1 MRNISIHP
9 WDRPMWTDSPTP
21 LHEQFGMTAMEARL
35 GRWCFGGPGDDGNDA
50 VDDVEKEGEDINP
63 DTDLQGRSNRDDPET
78 DEVQDPESNVAVA
91 ERADAAAAAGITDD
105 FDALSTDAPSVTADK
120 AADASSAVGDLDSYS
135 SRDAAQ
141 AAMDIATASV
151 SGNVADLSG
160 FDTAAVDEAVNQ
172 LNEVGEVSIGYNDL
186 AGFKDEDG
194 FGIEFG
200 PKQESYFDRKED
212 DIQRADQAIAK
223 AIQDNAKA
231 QGRDV
236 NVSVDAQGQL
246 TYTAGPR
253 GTAADVA
260 AVQASQMAQGFATLG
275 SMATPTGLAMSA
287 LNPDLFNLGLS
298 LAPTTGKFSPTTAT
312 KAALSERQ
320 GTFDRGQGAGPAVM
334 GMGAAQD
341 LGLATVTQ
349 ADATT
354 RQSRDPNKK
363 GFTDLN
369 PIDLNLDFGVNLSG
383 SGVDEFGLPA
393 SDFTSLSPDSLST
406 DAPEFNATEAAI
418 AAQDIS
424 PDSLS
429 TDGGGSTVAQVER
442 DAEREKEKDQQYNLD
457 PTAMYSA
464 PGESPGLTEA
474 QIEALSTDLFD
485 ELQRQ
490 AAQTAAERE
499 KADAEPSARSFGIA
513 SGISDPI
520 AMRGVVSPDN
530 LLAED
535 VDLLGSLLEEEESEQ
550 TPVVIKPEEE
560 KTPTDPVEEITPR
573 PFEILPFAAS
583 TPFTPSTQFGQVVPF
598 TRNLEYTR
606 PGGIAD
612 LQRQLA
618 ILNRRLFT

>member
-35 GRWCFGGPGDDGNDA
+35 GRWCFNGDGDAGDDA
-50 VDDVEKEGEDINP
+50 VDDVEKEGEDIDP
-63 DTDLQGRSNRDDPET
+63 DTDLQGRTAD
-78 DEVQDPESNVAVA
+78 DPESNQ
-91 ERADAAAAAGITDD
+91 AAAAAADAIDD
-105 FDALSTDAPSVTADK
+105 DALSTDAPSVTADK

-172 LNEVGEVSIGYNDL
+172 LNEIAEVSIGYNDL

-212 DIQRADQAIAK
+212 DIQKADQAIAD
-223 AIQDNAKA
+223 AIQKNAKA

-246 TYTAGPR
+246 TYTAGPK
-253 GTAADVA
+253 GTATDVA
-260 AVQASQMAQGFATLG
+260 AVQASQMAQGLATLG
-275 SMATPTGLAMSA
+275 SIATPTGLAMSA
-287 LNPDLFNLGLS
+287 LNPDLFDLGLS
-298 LAPTTGKFSPTTAT
+298 LAPTTEKFSPTTVT
-312 KAALSERQ
+312 QAALSERQ

-349 ADATT
+349 ADARNRTNV
-354 RQSRDPNKK
+354 DPNRA
-363 GFTDLN
+363 GF
-369 PIDLNLDFGVNLSG
+369 
-383 SGVDEFGLPA
+383 
-393 SDFTSLSPDSLST
+393 PDPS
-406 DAPEFNATEAAI
+406 
-418 AAQDIS
+418 
-424 PDSLS
+424 
-429 TDGGGSTVAQVER
+429 
-442 DAEREKEKDQQYNLD
+442 
-457 PTAMYSA
+457 
-464 PGESPGLTEA
+464 GLTEA
-474 QIEALSTDLFD
+474 QQDLVNEVARDRAERDAIAQTDLFD

-490 AAQTAAERE
+490 DYARQQAEIDQGVVSPLSVAQQDLVNEVARE
-499 KADAEPSARSFGIA
+499 KSQMDATAQDLVNEMAREKDLMSARSFEKA
-513 SGISDPI
+513 SGNPDPI
-520 AMRGVVSPDN
+520 AMVGIDRYSPDD

>member
-35 GRWCFGGPGDDGNDA
+35 GRWCFNGDGDAGDDA
-50 VDDVEKEGEDINP
+50 VDDVEKQGEDINP
-63 DTDLQGRSNRDDPET
+63 NTDLQGRTAD
-78 DEVQDPESNVAVA
+78 DPESNQ
-91 ERADAAAAAGITDD
+91 AAAAAADAIDD
-105 FDALSTDAPSVTADK
+105 DALSTDAPSVTAEK

-172 LNEVGEVSIGYNDL
+172 LNEIAEVSIGYNDL

-212 DIQRADQAIAK
+212 DIQKADQAIAD
-223 AIQDNAKA
+223 AIQKNAKA

-246 TYTAGPR
+246 TYTAGPK
-253 GTAADVA
+253 GTATDVA
-260 AVQASQMAQGFATLG
+260 AVQASQMAQGLATLG
-275 SMATPTGLAMSA
+275 SIATPTGLAMSA
-287 LNPDLFNLGLS
+287 LNPDLFDLGLS
-298 LAPTTGKFSPTTAT
+298 LAPTTEKFSPTTVT
-312 KAALSERQ
+312 QAALSERQ

-349 ADATT
+349 ADARNRTNV
-354 RQSRDPNKK
+354 DPNRA
-363 GFTDLN
+363 GF
-369 PIDLNLDFGVNLSG
+369 
-383 SGVDEFGLPA
+383 
-393 SDFTSLSPDSLST
+393 PDPS
-406 DAPEFNATEAAI
+406 
-418 AAQDIS
+418 
-424 PDSLS
+424 
-429 TDGGGSTVAQVER
+429 
-442 DAEREKEKDQQYNLD
+442 
-457 PTAMYSA
+457 
-464 PGESPGLTEA
+464 GLTEA
-474 QIEALSTDLFD
+474 QQDLVNEVARDRAERDAIAQTDLFD

-490 AAQTAAERE
+490 DYARQQAEIDQGVVSPLSVAQQDLVNEVARE
-499 KADAEPSARSFGIA
+499 KSQMDATAQDLVNEMAREKDLMSARSFEKA
-513 SGISDPI
+513 SGNPDPI
-520 AMRGVVSPDN
+520 AMVGIDRYSPDD

>member
-35 GRWCFGGPGDDGNDA
+35 GRWCFNGDGDAGDDA
-50 VDDVEKEGEDINP
+50 VDDVEREGDFNHN
-63 DTDLQGRSNRDDPET
+63 TDLQGRTAD
-78 DEVQDPESNVAVA
+78 DPESNQ
-91 ERADAAAAAGITDD
+91 AAAAAADAIDD
-105 FDALSTDAPSVTADK
+105 DALSTDAPSVTGEK

-160 FDTAAVDEAVNQ
+160 FDTAAVDEAIDQ

-194 FGIEFG
+194 FGLEFG

-212 DIQRADQAIAK
+212 DIQKADQKIAK

-236 NVSVDAQGQL
+236 NVSVDAQGQFSYTPGPTGTL
-246 TYTAGPR
+246 T
-253 GTAADVA
+253 DVA
-260 AVQASQMAQGFATLG
+260 AVAGSQAAQGLSTLG
-275 SMATPTGLAMSA
+275 SIATPTGLAMSA
-287 LNPDLFNLGLS
+287 LNPDLFDLGLD
-298 LAPTTGKFSPTTAT
+298 LAPKDLATTAT
-312 KAALSERQ
+312 QAVLNERQ

-334 GMGAAQD
+334 GQADDLD

-349 ADATT
+349 ADA
-354 RQSRDPNKK
+354 RNRDDFDPNKA
-363 GFTDLN
+363 GFFN
-369 PIDLNLDFGVNLSG
+369 PIEEID
-383 SGVDEFGLPA
+383 
-393 SDFTSLSPDSLST
+393 
-406 DAPEFNATEAAI
+406 
-418 AAQDIS
+418 
-424 PDSLS
+424 
-429 TDGGGSTVAQVER
+429 VAGQIQI
-442 DAEREKEKDQQYNLD
+442 DPKDQQDLVNEMAREQDLMSARSFGMASGD
-457 PTAMYSA
+457 PDPIAAVGIDRYSPDATTA
-464 PGESPGLTEA
+464 EA
-474 QIEALSTDLFD
+474 AVGSG
-485 ELQRQ
+485 
-490 AAQTAAERE
+490 
-499 KADAEPSARSFGIA
+499 AEPSARSFASA

-535 VDLLGSLLEEEESEQ
+535 VDLLGGLIEEQGSEQ
-550 TPVVIKPEEE
+550 TPVVVKPEEE

>member
-35 GRWCFGGPGDDGNDA
+35 GRWCFNGDGDDGNDA
-50 VDDVEKEGEDINP
+50 VDDVEKEGDINP
-63 DTDLQGRSNRDDPET
+63 NTDLQGRTAD
-78 DEVQDPESNVAVA
+78 DPESNQAA
-91 ERADAAAAAGITDD
+91 ADRADAAAAAGITDD
-105 FDALSTDAPSVTADK
+105 FDALSTDAPGLTAEQ
-120 AADASSAVGDLDSYS
+120 AEASFSAVGDLSDYS
-135 SRDAAQ
+135 TADAAQ
-141 AAMDIATASV
+141 AATDIAAASV

-160 FDTAAVDEAVNQ
+160 FDTAAVDEAIDQ

-236 NVSVDAQGQL
+236 NVSVDAQGQFS
-246 TYTAGPR
+246 YTPGPT
-253 GTAADVA
+253 GTLADVA
-260 AVQASQMAQGFATLG
+260 AVAGSQVAQGLSTVG
-275 SMATPTGLAMSA
+275 GIATPTGLAMSA
-287 LNPDLFNLGLS
+287 LNPDIFDLGLD
-298 LAPTTGKFSPTTAT
+298 LAPKTGKFSPTTAT
-312 KAALSERQ
+312 QAALSER
-320 GTFDRGQGAGPAVM
+320 QGAGPAVM
-334 GMGAAQD
+334 GQAD
-341 LGLATVTQ
+341 NLGLVTVTQ
-349 ADATT
+349 ADARPEVTV
-354 RQSRDPNKK
+354 
-363 GFTDLN
+363 TDLVS
-369 PIDLNLDFGVNLSG
+369 PEVQDLINEVTM
-383 SGVDEFGLPA
+383 ERA
-393 SDFTSLSPDSLST
+393 
-406 DAPEFNATEAAI
+406 
-418 AAQDIS
+418 
-424 PDSLS
+424 
-429 TDGGGSTVAQVER
+429 ER
-442 DAEREKEKDQQYNLD
+442 DAI
-457 PTAMYSA
+457 
-464 PGESPGLTEA
+464 A
-474 QIEALSTDLFD
+474 QTDLFN

-490 AAQTAAERE
+490 DFARQQEEIDQEVVSPLSTQTAAERE

-520 AMRGVVSPDN
+520 AMSSGADN

-535 VDLLGSLLEEEESEQ
+535 VDLLGGLIEEEESEQ

-560 KTPTDPVEEITPR
+560 KTPTDPVEQITPR

>member
-35 GRWCFGGPGDDGNDA
+35 GRWCFNGDGDAGDDA
-50 VDDVEKEGEDINP
+50 VDDIEREGDFNP
-63 DTDLQGRSNRDDPET
+63 NTDLQGRTAD
-78 DEVQDPESNVAVA
+78 DPESNQAA
-91 ERADAAAAAGITDD
+91 ADRADAAAAAGITDD

-160 FDTAAVDEAVNQ
+160 FDTAAVDEAINQ

-194 FGIEFG
+194 FGLEFG
-200 PKQESYFDRKED
+200 PKQESYFDRVED
-212 DIQRADQAIAK
+212 DVQRSDRDIAK
-223 AIQDNAKA
+223 AIQENAKA

-236 NVSVDAQGQL
+236 NVSVDAQGQFSYTPGPTGTL
-246 TYTAGPR
+246 T
-253 GTAADVA
+253 DVA
-260 AVQASQMAQGFATLG
+260 AVAGSQAAQGLSTLG
-275 SMATPTGLAMSA
+275 SIATPSGLAMSA
-287 LNPDLFNLGLS
+287 LNPDLFDLGLD
-298 LAPTTGKFSPTTAT
+298 LAPKDLAGRAT
-312 KAALSERQ
+312 QAALSERQ

-349 ADATT
+349 ADAYT
-354 RQSRDPNKK
+354 RQSRDPNRA
-363 GFTDLN
+363 GFPDT
-369 PIDLNLDFGVNLSG
+369 
-383 SGVDEFGLPA
+383 
-393 SDFTSLSPDSLST
+393 FTN
-406 DAPEFNATEAAI
+406 E
-418 AAQDIS
+418 
-424 PDSLS
+424 
-429 TDGGGSTVAQVER
+429 
-442 DAEREKEKDQQYNLD
+442 
-457 PTAMYSA
+457 
-464 PGESPGLTEA
+464 
-474 QIEALSTDLFD
+474 
-485 ELQRQ
+485 
-490 AAQTAAERE
+490 
-499 KADAEPSARSFGIA
+499 
-513 SGISDPI
+513 DPI
-520 AMRGVVSPDN
+520 AMSSGPGEFTPNAVTTPEDVITDPFEEQAVADAAQAAALPED

-535 VDLLGSLLEEEESEQ
+535 VDLLGGLIEEQGSEQ
-550 TPVVIKPEEE
+550 TPVVVKPEEE

-612 LQRQLA
+612 LQQQLA